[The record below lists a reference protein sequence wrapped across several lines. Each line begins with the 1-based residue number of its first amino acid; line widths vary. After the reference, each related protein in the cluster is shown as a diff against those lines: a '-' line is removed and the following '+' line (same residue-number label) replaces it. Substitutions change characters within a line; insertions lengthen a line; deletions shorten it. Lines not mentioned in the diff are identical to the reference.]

1 MKLASRENTR
11 NAFPETPPRETK
23 AKHGTRVSPTRK
35 SSCGF
40 IPTPQ
45 ADTFTNPKVKRLSR
59 LSPPQDDM
67 TSFYNTPPLGRRGT
81 CSYLTKVV
89 MNLLLEGEVKPNSDD
104 PCLVS

>member
-1 MKLASRENTR
+1 MDLSA
-11 NAFPETPPRETK
+11 TPPR
-23 AKHGTRVSPTRK
+23 
-35 SSCGF
+35 
-40 IPTPQ
+40 PTPTLPV
-45 ADTFTNPKVKRLSR
+45 TFTNPKVKRLSR